1 MTNTF
6 KLKKGLGRGL
16 SSLIG
21 DTSTTPKSNK
31 VSISSIVKNKFQPR
45 KNFNKEQMDEL
56 ISSIKERGI
65 IQPIIVRRQSD
76 KYEIVAGVFSR
87 NSKLSINFGK
97 KLGIQK
103 DRCYSNFIEMANKE
117 SKRKDGIKVVSI
129 MTPPSS
135 HQIIA
140 EKFIDNNINII
151 SDKPFAGNLEQA
163 KKLYKKIKSNKKI
176 KYALTHNYSAYPMVR
191 EAKVLVEKGKLGRV
205 EYINVEY
212 IQDWS
217 GGSKINSKNAKK
229 KLKWKI
235 DRKIVGI
242 SAVLNEI
249 GTHAY
254 HLATYISGLRGDK
267 VFADIKQISKKI
279 QMDDSA
285 QVMIN
290 FTNGAKGMFWTSVMA
305 KGGVY
310 GLRIRIFGTKGSL
323 EWVQNDPNY
332 LKLNPGKGAVKYLER
347 GFHNAK
353 FSKKFSRIKFG
364 HPEGY
369 LDAFANIY
377 KEFANSLKNKSKKR
391 YFYPNEDE
399 GLETAKFIN
408 ACKVSSKNKK
418 WEKIK

>member
-1 MTNTF
+1 MNTN
-6 KLKKGLGRGL
+6 KLSLGIVG
-16 SSLIG
+16 G
-21 DTSTTPKSNK
+21 GPKSWIGH
-31 VSISSIVKNKFQPR
+31 VHRISARF
-45 KNFNKEQMDEL
+45 D
-56 ISSIKERGI
+56 
-65 IQPIIVRRQSD
+65 D

-87 NSKLSINFGK
+87 NAKLSINFGK
-97 KLGIQK
+97 TLGISK
-103 DRCYSNFIEMANKE
+103 DRCYSTFKEMALKE
-117 SKRKDGIKVVSI
+117 SKRNDGIQVVSI

-140 EKFIDNNINII
+140 EKFIEKNINII
-151 SDKPFAGNLEQA
+151 SDKPFAGNLDQA

-191 EAKVLVEKGKLGRV
+191 EAKVLIEKGKIGKI
-205 EYINVEY
+205 EYVNVEY

-217 GGSKINSKNAKK
+217 GGTKINVRNAKK

-235 DRKIVGI
+235 DNKIVGA

-254 HLATYISGLRGDK
+254 HLATYISGLKGEK
-267 VFADIKQISKKI
+267 IFADIKQISKKI
-279 QMDDSA
+279 KMDDNA

-310 GLRIRIFGTKGSL
+310 GLRIRVFGSKGSL

-332 LKLNPGKGAVKYLER
+332 LKLNPDKGAVRYLER
-347 GFHNAK
+347 GFHNAEL
-353 FSKKFSRIKFG
+353 SKKFSRIKFG

-377 KEFANSLKNKSKKR
+377 REFADSLKNKSKKR

-408 ACKVSSKNKK
+408 ACKVPSKNKR
-418 WEKIK
+418 WVKIK

>member
-1 MTNTF
+1 M
-6 KLKKGLGRGL
+6 
-16 SSLIG
+16 SSLLHAIG
-21 DTSTTPKSNK
+21 AIPNFTDINIFFAKIYSMFKSNK
-31 VSISSIVKNKFQPR
+31 TKKLSLGIVGGGPGSWIGHVHRISSRFDDQ
-45 KNFNKEQMDEL
+45 
-56 ISSIKERGI
+56 
-65 IQPIIVRRQSD
+65 
-76 KYEIVAGVFSR
+76 YEIVAGVFSR
-87 NSKLSINFGK
+87 NVKISTKFGK
-97 KLGIQK
+97 SIGISS
-103 DRCYSNFIEMANKE
+103 DRCYSNYKDMAEKE
-117 SKRKDGIKVVSI
+117 AKRKDGINVVAI

-140 EKFIDNNINII
+140 EKFISKNINII
-151 SDKPFAGNLEQA
+151 SDKPFAGNLDQA
-163 KKLYKKIKSNKKI
+163 KKLFKSIKKNKKI

-191 EAKVLVEKGKLGRV
+191 EAKKLVEKGKIGKV

-217 GGSKINSKNAKK
+217 GGTKINSKNAKR

-235 DRKIVGI
+235 DNKIVGA

-254 HLATYISGLRGDK
+254 HLASYISGLKGQT

-279 QMDDSA
+279 KMDDNA

-290 FTNGAKGMFWTSVMA
+290 FNNGAKGMFWTSVMA

-310 GLRIRIFGTKGSL
+310 GLRIRVFGSKGSL

-332 LKLNPGKGAVKYLER
+332 LKLNPEKGAVKLLER
-347 GFHNAK
+347 GFHNSE
-353 FSKKFSRIKFG
+353 FSKQFSRIKFG

-377 KEFANSLKNKSKKR
+377 KEFADSLKNKTKKR

-399 GLETAKFIN
+399 GLETAKFIS
-408 ACKVSSKNKK
+408 ACKISSRRKR
-418 WEKIK
+418 WVKI

>member
-1 MTNTF
+1 MKT
-6 KLKKGLGRGL
+6 KKFSLGIVG
-16 SSLIG
+16 G
-21 DTSTTPKSNK
+21 GPKSWIGH
-31 VSISSIVKNKFQPR
+31 VHRISARFDN
-45 KNFNKEQMDEL
+45 
-56 ISSIKERGI
+56 
-65 IQPIIVRRQSD
+65 

-103 DRCYSNFIEMANKE
+103 DRCYSNFTEMANKE
-117 SKRKDGIKVVSI
+117 SKRKDGIQVVSI

-254 HLATYISGLRGDK
+254 HLATYISGLRGNK

-279 QMDDSA
+279 QMDDNA

-310 GLRIRIFGTKGSL
+310 GLRIRIFGSKGSI
-323 EWVQNDPNY
+323 EWVQNDPGY
-332 LKLNPGKGAVKYLER
+332 LKFNPSRGAVKLLER
-347 GFHNAK
+347 GFHNAEL
-353 FSKKFSRIKFG
+353 SKKFSRIKFG

-377 KEFANSLKNKSKKR
+377 REFATSIKSKTKQR
-391 YFYPNEDE
+391 NFYPNEDE

-408 ACKVSSKNKK
+408 ACKISSRKK
-418 WEKIK
+418 RWVKI

>member
-1 MTNTF
+1 MNTN
-6 KLKKGLGRGL
+6 KLSLGIVG
-16 SSLIG
+16 G
-21 DTSTTPKSNK
+21 GPKSWIGH
-31 VSISSIVKNKFQPR
+31 VHRISARF
-45 KNFNKEQMDEL
+45 D
-56 ISSIKERGI
+56 
-65 IQPIIVRRQSD
+65 D

-87 NSKLSINFGK
+87 NSKLSISFGK
-97 KLGIQK
+97 TLGISK
-103 DRCYSNFIEMANKE
+103 DRCYSTFKEMALKE
-117 SKRKDGIKVVSI
+117 SKRNDGIQVVSI

-140 EKFIDNNINII
+140 EKFIEKNINII
-151 SDKPFAGNLEQA
+151 SDKPFAGNLDQA

-191 EAKVLVEKGKLGRV
+191 EAKVLIEKGKIGKI
-205 EYINVEY
+205 EYVNVEY

-217 GGSKINSKNAKK
+217 DGTKINVRNAKK

-235 DRKIVGI
+235 DNKIVGA

-254 HLATYISGLRGDK
+254 HLATYISGLKGEK
-267 VFADIKQISKKI
+267 IFADIKQISKKI
-279 QMDDSA
+279 KMDDNA

-310 GLRIRIFGTKGSL
+310 GLRIRVFGSKGSL

-332 LKLNPGKGAVKYLER
+332 LKLNPDKGAVRYLER
-347 GFHNAK
+347 GFHNAEL
-353 FSKKFSRIKFG
+353 SKKFSRIKFG

-377 KEFANSLKNKSKKR
+377 REFADSLKNKSKKR

-408 ACKVSSKNKK
+408 ACKVSSKNKR
-418 WEKIK
+418 WVKIK

>member
-1 MTNTF
+1 MNTN
-6 KLKKGLGRGL
+6 KLSLGIVG
-16 SSLIG
+16 G
-21 DTSTTPKSNK
+21 GPKSWIGH
-31 VSISSIVKNKFQPR
+31 VHRISARF
-45 KNFNKEQMDEL
+45 D
-56 ISSIKERGI
+56 
-65 IQPIIVRRQSD
+65 D

-87 NSKLSINFGK
+87 NSKLSISFGK
-97 KLGIQK
+97 TLGISK
-103 DRCYSNFIEMANKE
+103 DRCYSNFKEMALKE
-117 SKRKDGIKVVSI
+117 SKRNDGIKVVSI

-140 EKFIDNNINII
+140 EKFIEKNINII
-151 SDKPFAGNLEQA
+151 SDKPFAGNLDQA

-191 EAKVLVEKGKLGRV
+191 EAKVLIEKGKIGKI
-205 EYINVEY
+205 EYVNVEY

-217 GGSKINSKNAKK
+217 DGTKINVRNAKK

-235 DRKIVGI
+235 DNKIVGA

-254 HLATYISGLRGDK
+254 HLATYISGLKGEK
-267 VFADIKQISKKI
+267 IFADIKQISKKI
-279 QMDDSA
+279 KMDDNA

-310 GLRIRIFGTKGSL
+310 GLRIRVFGSKGSL

-332 LKLNPGKGAVKYLER
+332 LKLNPDKGAVRYLER
-347 GFHNAK
+347 GFHNAEL
-353 FSKKFSRIKFG
+353 SKKFSRIKFG

-377 KEFANSLKNKSKKR
+377 REFADSLKNKSKKR

-408 ACKVSSKNKK
+408 ACKVSSKNKR
-418 WEKIK
+418 WVKIK

>member
-1 MTNTF
+1 MKT
-6 KLKKGLGRGL
+6 KKFSLGIVG
-16 SSLIG
+16 G
-21 DTSTTPKSNK
+21 GPKSWIGH
-31 VSISSIVKNKFQPR
+31 VHRISARFDN
-45 KNFNKEQMDEL
+45 
-56 ISSIKERGI
+56 
-65 IQPIIVRRQSD
+65 

-117 SKRKDGIKVVSI
+117 SKRKDGIQVVSI

-254 HLATYISGLRGDK
+254 HLATFISGLRGDK

-279 QMDDSA
+279 QMDDNA

-290 FTNGAKGMFWTSVMA
+290 FTNGAKGIFWTSVMA

-347 GFHNAK
+347 GFHDAK

-377 KEFANSLKNKSKKR
+377 NEFANSLKNKSKKR

>member
-1 MTNTF
+1 MNTN
-6 KLKKGLGRGL
+6 KLSLGIVG
-16 SSLIG
+16 G
-21 DTSTTPKSNK
+21 GPKSWIGH
-31 VSISSIVKNKFQPR
+31 VHRISARF
-45 KNFNKEQMDEL
+45 D
-56 ISSIKERGI
+56 
-65 IQPIIVRRQSD
+65 D

-97 KLGIQK
+97 TLGISK
-103 DRCYSNFIEMANKE
+103 DRCYSNFKEMALKE
-117 SKRKDGIKVVSI
+117 SKRNDGIQVVSI

-135 HQIIA
+135 HQTIA
-140 EKFIDNNINII
+140 EKFIEKNINII
-151 SDKPFAGNLEQA
+151 SDKPFAGNLDQA

-191 EAKVLVEKGKLGRV
+191 EAKVLIEKGKIGKI
-205 EYINVEY
+205 EYVNVEY

-217 GGSKINSKNAKK
+217 GGTKINLRNAKK

-235 DRKIVGI
+235 DNKIVGA

-254 HLATYISGLRGDK
+254 HLATYISGLKGEK
-267 VFADIKQISKKI
+267 IFADIKQISKKI
-279 QMDDSA
+279 KMDDNA

-290 FTNGAKGMFWTSVMA
+290 FTNGAKGMFWTSVTA

-310 GLRIRIFGTKGSL
+310 GLRIRVFGSKGSL

-332 LKLNPGKGAVKYLER
+332 LKLNPAKGAVRYLER
-347 GFHNAK
+347 GFHNAEL
-353 FSKKFSRIKFG
+353 SKKFSRIKFG

-377 KEFANSLKNKSKKR
+377 KEFADSLKNKSKKR

-408 ACKVSSKNKK
+408 ACKVSSKNKR
-418 WEKIK
+418 WVKIK

>member
-1 MTNTF
+1 MNTN
-6 KLKKGLGRGL
+6 KLSLGIVG
-16 SSLIG
+16 G
-21 DTSTTPKSNK
+21 GPKSWIGH
-31 VSISSIVKNKFQPR
+31 VHRISARF
-45 KNFNKEQMDEL
+45 D
-56 ISSIKERGI
+56 
-65 IQPIIVRRQSD
+65 D

-87 NSKLSINFGK
+87 NSKLSISFGK
-97 KLGIQK
+97 TLGISK
-103 DRCYSNFIEMANKE
+103 DRCYSNFKEMALKE
-117 SKRKDGIKVVSI
+117 SKRNDGIQVVSI

-140 EKFIDNNINII
+140 EKFIEKNINII
-151 SDKPFAGNLEQA
+151 SDKPFAGNLDQA

-191 EAKVLVEKGKLGRV
+191 EAKVLIEKGKIGKI
-205 EYINVEY
+205 EYVNVEY

-217 GGSKINSKNAKK
+217 DGTKINVRNAKK

-235 DRKIVGI
+235 DNKIVGA

-254 HLATYISGLRGDK
+254 HLATYISGLKGEK
-267 VFADIKQISKKI
+267 IFADIKQISKKI
-279 QMDDSA
+279 KMDDNA

-310 GLRIRIFGTKGSL
+310 GLRIRVFGSKGSL

-332 LKLNPGKGAVKYLER
+332 LKLNPDKGAVRYLER
-347 GFHNAK
+347 GFHNAEL
-353 FSKKFSRIKFG
+353 SKKFSRIKFG

-377 KEFANSLKNKSKKR
+377 REFADSLKNKSKKR

-408 ACKVSSKNKK
+408 ACKVSSKNKR
-418 WEKIK
+418 WVKIK

>member
-1 MTNTF
+1 MNTN
-6 KLKKGLGRGL
+6 KLSLGIVG
-16 SSLIG
+16 G
-21 DTSTTPKSNK
+21 GPKSWIGH
-31 VSISSIVKNKFQPR
+31 VHRISARF
-45 KNFNKEQMDEL
+45 D
-56 ISSIKERGI
+56 
-65 IQPIIVRRQSD
+65 D

-87 NSKLSINFGK
+87 NSKLSVSFGK
-97 KLGIQK
+97 TLGISK
-103 DRCYSNFIEMANKE
+103 DRCYSTFKEMALKE
-117 SKRKDGIKVVSI
+117 SKRNDGIQVVSI

-140 EKFIDNNINII
+140 EKFIEKNINII
-151 SDKPFAGNLEQA
+151 SDKPFAGNLDQA

-191 EAKVLVEKGKLGRV
+191 EAKVLIEKGKIGKI
-205 EYINVEY
+205 EYVNVEY

-217 GGSKINSKNAKK
+217 GGTKINVRNAKK

-235 DRKIVGI
+235 DNKIVGA

-254 HLATYISGLRGDK
+254 HLATYISGLKGEK
-267 VFADIKQISKKI
+267 IFADIKQISKKI
-279 QMDDSA
+279 KMDDNA

-290 FTNGAKGMFWTSVMA
+290 FTNGAKGMFWTNVMA

-310 GLRIRIFGTKGSL
+310 GLKIRVFGSKGSL

-332 LKLNPGKGAVKYLER
+332 LKLNPDKGAVRYLER
-347 GFHNAK
+347 GFHNAEL
-353 FSKKFSRIKFG
+353 SKKFSRIKFG

-377 KEFANSLKNKSKKR
+377 REFADSLKNKSKKR

-408 ACKVSSKNKK
+408 ACKVSSKNKR
-418 WEKIK
+418 WVKIK

>member
-1 MTNTF
+1 MNTN
-6 KLKKGLGRGL
+6 KLSLGIVG
-16 SSLIG
+16 G
-21 DTSTTPKSNK
+21 GPKSWIGH
-31 VSISSIVKNKFQPR
+31 VHRISARF
-45 KNFNKEQMDEL
+45 D
-56 ISSIKERGI
+56 
-65 IQPIIVRRQSD
+65 D

-97 KLGIQK
+97 TLGISK
-103 DRCYSNFIEMANKE
+103 DRCYSNFKEMALKE
-117 SKRKDGIKVVSI
+117 SKRNDGIQVVSI

-140 EKFIDNNINII
+140 EKFIEKNINII
-151 SDKPFAGNLEQA
+151 SDKPFAGNLDQA
-163 KKLYKKIKSNKKI
+163 KKLYKKIKSDKKI

-191 EAKVLVEKGKLGRV
+191 EAKVLIEKGKIGKI
-205 EYINVEY
+205 EYVNVEY

-217 GGSKINSKNAKK
+217 GGTKINLRNAKK

-235 DRKIVGI
+235 DNKIVGA

-254 HLATYISGLRGDK
+254 HLATYISGLKGEK

-279 QMDDSA
+279 KMDDNA

-310 GLRIRIFGTKGSL
+310 GLRIRVFGSKGSL

-332 LKLNPGKGAVKYLER
+332 LKLNPDKGAVRYLER
-347 GFHNAK
+347 GFHNAEL
-353 FSKKFSRIKFG
+353 SKKFSRIKFG

-377 KEFANSLKNKSKKR
+377 REFAESLKNKSKKR

-408 ACKVSSKNKK
+408 ACKVSSKNKR
-418 WEKIK
+418 WVKIK

>member
-1 MTNTF
+1 MNTN
-6 KLKKGLGRGL
+6 KLSLGIVG
-16 SSLIG
+16 G
-21 DTSTTPKSNK
+21 GPKSWIGH
-31 VSISSIVKNKFQPR
+31 VHRISARF
-45 KNFNKEQMDEL
+45 D
-56 ISSIKERGI
+56 
-65 IQPIIVRRQSD
+65 D

-87 NSKLSINFGK
+87 NAKLSINFGK
-97 KLGIQK
+97 TLGISK
-103 DRCYSNFIEMANKE
+103 DRCYSSFKEMALKE
-117 SKRKDGIKVVSI
+117 SKRNDGIQVVSI

-140 EKFIDNNINII
+140 EKFIEKNINII
-151 SDKPFAGNLEQA
+151 SDKPFAGNLDQA

-191 EAKVLVEKGKLGRV
+191 EAKVLIEKGKIGKI
-205 EYINVEY
+205 EYVNVEY

-217 GGSKINSKNAKK
+217 DGTKINVRNAKK

-235 DRKIVGI
+235 DNKIVGA

-254 HLATYISGLRGDK
+254 HLATYISGLKGEK
-267 VFADIKQISKKI
+267 IFADIKQISKKI
-279 QMDDSA
+279 KMDDNA

-310 GLRIRIFGTKGSL
+310 GLRIRVFGSKGSL

-332 LKLNPGKGAVKYLER
+332 LKLNPDKGAVRYLER
-347 GFHNAK
+347 GFHNAEL
-353 FSKKFSRIKFG
+353 SKKFSRIKFG

-377 KEFANSLKNKSKKR
+377 KEFADSLKNKSKKR

-408 ACKVSSKNKK
+408 ACKVSSKNKR
-418 WEKIK
+418 WVKIK

>member
-1 MTNTF
+1 MNTN
-6 KLKKGLGRGL
+6 KLSLGIVG
-16 SSLIG
+16 G
-21 DTSTTPKSNK
+21 GPKSWIGH
-31 VSISSIVKNKFQPR
+31 VHRISARF
-45 KNFNKEQMDEL
+45 D
-56 ISSIKERGI
+56 
-65 IQPIIVRRQSD
+65 D

-87 NSKLSINFGK
+87 NAKLSINFGK
-97 KLGIQK
+97 TLGISK
-103 DRCYSNFIEMANKE
+103 DRCYSTFKEMALKE
-117 SKRKDGIKVVSI
+117 SKRNDGIQVVSI

-140 EKFIDNNINII
+140 EKFIEKNINII
-151 SDKPFAGNLEQA
+151 SDKPFAGNLDQA

-191 EAKVLVEKGKLGRV
+191 EAKVLIEKGKIGKI
-205 EYINVEY
+205 EYVNVEY

-217 GGSKINSKNAKK
+217 GGTKINVRNAKK

-235 DRKIVGI
+235 DNKIVGA

-254 HLATYISGLRGDK
+254 HLATYISGLKGEK
-267 VFADIKQISKKI
+267 IFADIKQISKKI
-279 QMDDSA
+279 KMDDNA

-310 GLRIRIFGTKGSL
+310 GLRIRVFGSKGSL

-332 LKLNPGKGAVKYLER
+332 LKLNPDKGAVRYLER
-347 GFHNAK
+347 GFHNAEL
-353 FSKKFSRIKFG
+353 SKKFSRIKFG

-377 KEFANSLKNKSKKR
+377 REFAESLKNKSKKR
-391 YFYPNEDE
+391 YFYPNEDQ

-408 ACKVSSKNKK
+408 ACKVSSKNKR
-418 WEKIK
+418 WVKIK